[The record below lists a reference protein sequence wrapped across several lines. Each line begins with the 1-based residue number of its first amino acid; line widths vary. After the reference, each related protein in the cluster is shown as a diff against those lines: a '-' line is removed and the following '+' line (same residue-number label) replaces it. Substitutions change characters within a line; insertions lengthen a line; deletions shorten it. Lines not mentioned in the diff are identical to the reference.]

1 MITTI
6 TKHLTFDSEYGLFYQ
21 SDEQK
26 HCIANTGL
34 YITPLFAMAL
44 MGKLSDISSKLLQT
58 REWQQIQISTS
69 FISYKELHHYV
80 KLSTHPE
87 VQKVMPENQKNSLN
101 KLVRIFLQWVVDKED
116 ELVQTTP
123 HVWFEPAFYPIEI
136 SIENDDFD
144 LYNRYDSIPIDGFAR
159 SAFYFFISNTAKN
172 IIKSALLENDL
183 LSACETAIEKCKRI
197 LNDKGNVEYHPGLY
211 RKLFDTYLD
220 WRYQQTELILAHK
233 ISLSSD
239 DLWQHIFNEENEAY
253 KLFEKNIDKHRLYDM
268 RPIFDLQGDLL
279 ERIKKDHPYIST
291 KGKAVVPTGL
301 PKENSYPSLIQ
312 WLDDERKNGR
322 NYLADHN
329 NNIASMCK
337 DPVFCKKI
345 GWHKVNS
352 DSLRKAINRKIKSH
366 HKKNQTGQKTGQ
378 KP

>member
-159 SAFYFFISNTAKN
+159 SVFYFFISNTAKN

-220 WRYQQTELILAHK
+220 WRYKQTELILAHK

-239 DLWQHIFNEENEAY
+239 DLWQHIFNEETEAY
-253 KLFEKNIDKHRLYDM
+253 ELFKENMNKYRLFDM
-268 RPIFDLQGDLL
+268 RPLFELQEELL

-291 KGKAVVPTGL
+291 TGKAVVPTRL
-301 PKENSYPSLIQ
+301 PKEKDYIALIK
-312 WLDDERKNGR
+312 WLENEKSNGR
-322 NYLADHN
+322 DYLADYDHN
-329 NNIASMCK
+329 LTKMCN
-337 DPVFCKKI
+337 DTTFCKKI
-345 GWHKVNS
+345 GWHKVIANS
-352 DSLRKAINRKIKSH
+352 LNKAIIRHNKRKNDI
-366 HKKNQTGQKTGQ
+366 
-378 KP
+378 